1 MASELKPC
9 LLCEGEAK
17 LLRRSGT
24 AGRVC
29 PSKWYRER
37 VECKVCGL
45 TTREYK
51 KPGAATHSW
60 NTRPAPAAT
69 DTGLETVA
77 QAYVNEDGECEEIA
91 WIKGFR
97 PHQEFIQLVTRSQA
111 EGLLAAER
119 AEKRIWMEKAA
130 IEAERVER
138 LEADNAALAARIND
152 LEEGRVEF
160 ADHYDNIS
168 RDLQIRNEALEAKL
182 AAAEKALEGLREK
195 GRKVLDVLKAW
206 EDDSDLINSG
216 EIVADF
222 RAVLGGKPS

>member
-24 AGRVC
+24 AGRAC

-51 KPGAATHSW
+51 KPGAAAHSW

-77 QAYVNEDGECEEIA
+77 WYHPEAEWESPDREQVLNHCQKEGPQPQALC
-91 WIKGFR
+91 
-97 PHQEFIQLVTRSQA
+97 LRSQA

-119 AEKRIWMEKAA
+119 VDKRIWMEKAA

-138 LEADNAALAARIND
+138 LEAELDFVGRVKGVNEKYANALAFLEMGENDDPEEFAERFWNKFIALEADNAAKDADLDRVLADNRRCLVRIT
-152 LEEGRVEF
+152 G
-160 ADHYDNIS
+160 
-168 RDLQIRNEALEAKL
+168 LEAKL
-182 AAAEKALEGLREK
+182 AAAEK
-195 GRKVLDVLKAW
+195 
-206 EDDSDLINSG
+206 SG
-216 EIVADF
+216 VRHD
-222 RAVLGGKPS
+222 